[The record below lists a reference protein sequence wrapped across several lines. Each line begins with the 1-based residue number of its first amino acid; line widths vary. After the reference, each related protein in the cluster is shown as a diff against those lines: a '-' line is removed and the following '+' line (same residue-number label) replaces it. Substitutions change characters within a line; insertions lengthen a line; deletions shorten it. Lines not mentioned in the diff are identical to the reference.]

1 MIRTAGVPDL
11 EAIMQIESS
20 VFESDAW
27 SPDAMRAE
35 LGSSHTFYLVA
46 ESDGRVEG
54 YAGLLAPKGASQADI
69 QTIAVAETA
78 RGNGLGRLMMQ
89 TLIGEARARRAE
101 NVFLEVRADN
111 PIAEGLYES
120 LGFERIAVRP
130 HYYQPDNVD
139 AHIMRL
145 ALEVPSA
152 VGPIGSDVVDAA
164 GQESSS

>member
-54 YAGLLAPKGASQADI
+54 YAGLLAPKGASQADM
-69 QTIAVAETA
+69 QTIAVIPEA
-78 RGNGLGRLMMQ
+78 RRKGLGRELV
-89 TLIGEARARRAE
+89 TLLLAEASERGARE
-101 NVFLEVRADN
+101 IFLEVRADN
-111 PIAEGLYES
+111 PGAQYLYGS
-120 LGFERIAVRP
+120 LGFERIDLRKN
-130 HYYQPDNVD
+130 YYQPDGVD
-139 AHIMRL
+139 AIIMRL
-145 ALEVPSA
+145 TLPT
-152 VGPIGSDVVDAA
+152 PTVVTA
-164 GQESSS
+164 

>member
-69 QTIAVAETA
+69 QTIAVIPEA
-78 RGNGLGRLMMQ
+78 RRKGLGRELV
-89 TLIGEARARRAE
+89 TLLLAEATERGARE
-101 NVFLEVRADN
+101 IFLEVRADN
-111 PIAEGLYES
+111 PHAQALYES
-120 LGFERIAVRP
+120 LGFEEIAIRVG
-130 HYYQPDNVD
+130 YYQPDNVD
-139 AHIMRL
+139 AHVMKL
-145 ALEVPSA
+145 
-152 VGPIGSDVVDAA
+152 VVA
-164 GQESSS
+164 Q